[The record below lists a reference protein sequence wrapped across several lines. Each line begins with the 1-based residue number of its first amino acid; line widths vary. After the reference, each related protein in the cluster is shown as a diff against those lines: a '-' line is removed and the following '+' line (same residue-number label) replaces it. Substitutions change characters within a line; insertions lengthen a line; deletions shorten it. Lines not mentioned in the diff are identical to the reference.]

1 MPTPKRVPTRKDVAN
16 LAGVSETVVSYVINN
31 NRYVASEKRERVL
44 KAIEELKYRPS
55 SIARAMKG
63 KGVNAIL
70 FICDNMTNEHF
81 GKIVDEMD
89 RLAYDRNYLISL
101 IRGRNDER
109 FVNQVLSHPFDGI
122 VISSADF
129 DEKYVLQLIDS
140 GIPVVLLINK
150 MYYNIGNRASRIYT
164 GLDTGMRAAVRFLT
178 DQGRRHILYVDR
190 FSLYHGIR
198 TIEDWRSI
206 SFVTQMQECGLQVS
220 PNNILVGFETGEE
233 MVREL
238 DRRIGEGMKVD
249 AVIGRNDEQAYVAMS
264 ALQQRGFRVPEDVSV
279 IGFDN
284 SSLSSYVSPQISS
297 IDIDRKAIAQAILQ
311 FLDSALNGG
320 TPQEVHLHA
329 KLVER
334 ESTRLPSR
342 PQQRED
348 EV

>member
-1 MPTPKRVPTRKDVAN
+1 MPTPKGVPTRKDVAD

-31 NRYVASEKRERVL
+31 NRYVAPDKRERVL
-44 KAIEELKYRPS
+44 KAIEDLKYRPS

-150 MYYNIGNRASRIYT
+150 IGWN
-164 GLDTGMRAAVRFLT
+164 
-178 DQGRRHILYVDR
+178 
-190 FSLYHGIR
+190 
-198 TIEDWRSI
+198 
-206 SFVTQMQECGLQVS
+206 C
-220 PNNILVGFETGEE
+220 
-233 MVREL
+233 
-238 DRRIGEGMKVD
+238 
-249 AVIGRNDEQAYVAMS
+249 
-264 ALQQRGFRVPEDVSV
+264 
-279 IGFDN
+279 
-284 SSLSSYVSPQISS
+284 
-297 IDIDRKAIAQAILQ
+297 
-311 FLDSALNGG
+311 
-320 TPQEVHLHA
+320 
-329 KLVER
+329 
-334 ESTRLPSR
+334 
-342 PQQRED
+342 
-348 EV
+348 